1 MTGNIRK
8 VQRGDYAWKVAKEIV
23 TKRGEKATD
32 AKILAEIKRLAAL
45 NNCDNVQDFNE
56 KYFGGKIGME
66 FKIDEAETQKVKPQG
81 ANDAEEAESLP
92 ETVTARKDYVIKDS
106 VDKIVDSIVQEGGDP
121 LRIETDDLEPV
132 QRSKILSYQNL
143 YGNINPQII
152 RNEVNGEVH
161 VFLDVSKTQRGRE
174 AGLSTLNIRM
184 SDGETKIT
192 RYHRSGRI
200 AQDIENHVDP
210 SKNRSILIQGEN
222 VEPTQIKQINTP
234 LDIDIKIN
242 DPMYTNASASQKKD
256 IDEFLNTLKS
266 EKANLMADLGIDND
280 TYNRYAKL
288 AVGIAMRESK
298 LGTADSYKYW
308 DNSFIGIGIKD
319 LGALFNRGLHKL
331 GIKNPFNDATSVS
344 KGMTQIKVGDWLE
357 SPSVKKM
364 FNKYGIKRGFFNSL
378 SPEQSAAA
386 TIIVLKE
393 LDARSHQKVYREGIE
408 AANNRYYA
416 ADKILVDGKP
426 VKLDAT
432 EWRENKITDDD
443 AILYL
448 YNGRIKP
455 LKNGTATPED
465 NLYTHD
471 VRRFMNNVEI
481 TEDATAREEAMKD
494 AVVVEQGAKYNSVK
508 MKADLGWGIGQITFK
523 PDLYTEGAPK
533 TKSEEVENL
542 KSTLQA
548 KGYDTGKIN
557 QLVKLIS
564 DGEITFVKGLS
575 SSEMRAMTEN
585 DIDMIIRHYNDLSQK
600 LKSESDPAKR
610 RDIAGDAD
618 RKFKHEYLTHHARR
632 ITYSDSI
639 KDNTVALPGSKNVKE
654 YPKNGYYTGAQE
666 RCKRYLPQLR
676 GKHSPD
682 AGLIMYNDRIRSGKY
697 TGFRVE
703 EDKGINYTGASE
715 IDLVLA
721 KNAADVANTLR
732 TSGGCLTGAKQ
743 ALIGS
748 GACSVEELQDFSN
761 ARQLAEFCARHP
773 ERFIE
778 VTYIKV
784 DDKTARE
791 LTSADIANLPAGCIP
806 VYGNDHRSDVPG
818 HSGITNGNHQI
829 YSDEIDNANWDNFVA
844 SKADHDGKGEHG
856 YVRVFRLNP
865 AYFTV
870 DESGKKLVKK

>member
-1 MTGNIRK
+1 MTGNIHK
-8 VQRGDYAWKVAKEIV
+8 VQRGEYAWKVAKEIV
-23 TKRGEKATD
+23 TNRGEKATD

-45 NNCDNVQDFNE
+45 NDCDDVQDFNE
-56 KYFGGKIGME
+56 KYFGGKIGKE
-66 FKIDEAETQKVKPQG
+66 FKTGEVKPQG
-81 ANDAEEAESLP
+81 AEGSDGESIPEA
-92 ETVTARKDYVIKDS
+92 VDARKEYVIKDS

-121 LRIETDDLEPV
+121 HRIETDDLAPV

-143 YGNINPQII
+143 YGNINPQIV

-161 VFLDVSKTQRGRE
+161 VFLDVSRTQRGRE
-174 AGLSTLNIRM
+174 AGLSTINIRM
-184 SDGETKIT
+184 SDEETKIT
-192 RYHRSGRI
+192 RYHRSGRV

-222 VEPTQIKQINTP
+222 VAPTQVKQINTP

-256 IDEFLNTLKS
+256 IDKFLNTLKS

-298 LGTADSYKYW
+298 LGTADRYKYW

-319 LGALFNRGLHKL
+319 IGALFNRGLHKL

-357 SPSVKKM
+357 SPNVKKM

-393 LDARSHQKVYREGIE
+393 LDARSQQKVYREGIE

-455 LKNGTATPED
+455 LKNGTATPAD
-465 NLYTHD
+465 NIYTHD
-471 VRRFMNNVEI
+471 VRRFMNNIEI
-481 TEDATAREEAMKD
+481 TEDETARAEAMKD
-494 AVVVEQGAKYNSVK
+494 AVVVEQGAKNNSVK
-508 MKADLGWGIGQITFK
+508 MKDDLGWGIGQITFK
-523 PDLYTEGAPK
+523 PDLYTEGANK
-533 TKSEEVENL
+533 TSKEEADNL

-548 KGYDTGKIN
+548 KGYDGSKIN
-557 QLVKLIS
+557 QLIKLIT
-564 DGEITFVKGLS
+564 DGEITFAKGLS
-575 SSEMRAMTEN
+575 NAEMRAMTER
-585 DIDMIIRHYNDLSQK
+585 DIEMILRHYEDVSTK
-600 LKSESDPAKR
+600 LKSETDPVKR
-610 RDIAGDAD
+610 REIAGDAD
-618 RKFKHEYLTHHARR
+618 KKFKREYLSHHARR
-632 ITYSDSI
+632 VSLNSV
-639 KDNTVALPGSKNVKE
+639 KDNTVTLPSSKNVKE
-654 YPKNGYYTGAQE
+654 YPKNGYYTGAQA
-666 RCKRYLPQLR
+666 RCKQYLPQLR
-676 GKHSPD
+676 GNHSPD
-682 AGLIMYNDRIRSGKY
+682 AGIRMYNDRVKSGKY
-697 TGFRVE
+697 TGFKIE
-703 EDKGINYTGASE
+703 EDKGINYAGASE

-748 GACSVEELQDFSN
+748 GACSAEELRDFSN
-761 ARQLAEFCARHP
+761 AHQLADFCARHP

-791 LTSADIANLPAGCIP
+791 ITSGDISHLPAGYIP
-806 VYGNDHRSDVPG
+806 VYGNAHRSDVPG
-818 HSGITNGNHQI
+818 HSGVTSGNNQI
-829 YSDEIDNANWDNFVA
+829 YSDEIDNANWDNFVS
-844 SKADHDGKGEHG
+844 SKSDHDGKGEHG

-870 DESGKKLVKK
+870 DESGKKLIKK